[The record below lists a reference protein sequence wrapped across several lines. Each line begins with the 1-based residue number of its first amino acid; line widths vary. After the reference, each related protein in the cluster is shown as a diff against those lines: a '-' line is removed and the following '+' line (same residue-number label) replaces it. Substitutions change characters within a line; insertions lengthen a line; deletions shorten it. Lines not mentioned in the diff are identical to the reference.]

1 MRLHPSVFALAALL
15 GACASFGPPLPPAPT
30 TAEIV
35 QMAKEG
41 LAPEAI
47 IKRIEA
53 SRAVYPLP
61 ASELAKLR
69 EQGVP
74 DQVIDY
80 LQRTYIEAVRFG
92 EYLRARDAYF
102 LYGWPYYRG
111 LGPYPYGWAY
121 PYWGWPWP

>member
-1 MRLHPSVFALAALL
+1 MRLRLTSLAFVALL
-15 GACASFGPPLPPAPT
+15 GACASLEPTLPPAPT

-35 QMAKEG
+35 RMAKDG
-41 LAPEAI
+41 VAPDAI

-61 ASELAKLR
+61 ASELARLR

-80 LQRTYIEAVRFG
+80 MQRTYIDAVRLN
-92 EYLRARDAYF
+92 EYLRARDAYV
-102 LYGWPYYRG
+102 LYGWPSYGR
-111 LGPYPYGWAY
+111 LFPYPYGWPL
-121 PYWGWPWP
+121 PYWGWWP

>member
-1 MRLHPSVFALAALL
+1 MRLQIPVFALAALL

-35 QMAKEG
+35 QMAKDG
-41 LAPEAI
+41 VAPEAI

-74 DQVIDY
+74 DQVINY
-80 LQRTYIEAVRFG
+80 MQRTYIDAVRFD

-102 LYGWPYYRG
+102 LYGWPYSRG
-111 LGPYPYGWAY
+111 PYPYPYGWPL
-121 PYWGWPWP
+121 PYWGFERP

>member
-1 MRLHPSVFALAALL
+1 
-15 GACASFGPPLPPAPT
+15 
-30 TAEIV
+30 
-35 QMAKEG
+35 MAKDG
-41 LAPEAI
+41 VAPEAI
-47 IKRIEA
+47 IKRMEA

-61 ASELAKLR
+61 ASALAKLR

-80 LQRTYIEAVRFG
+80 MQRTYIDAVRFD

-111 LGPYPYGWAY
+111 PDPYPYGWPF
-121 PYWGWPWP
+121 PYWGWRRP